1 MKRMRV
7 LDLVI
12 FLFSFIH
19 SVLGFGK
26 RLSDGDDGGDDWN
39 EELFGDNQ
47 LVTVAVIIILVI
59 ILLAIIVFQITSF
72 CWRKY
77 RSRLKFLAI

>member
-1 MKRMRV
+1 MRV

-12 FLFSFIH
+12 FLVTFIQ

-26 RLSDGDDGGDDWN
+26 RLSYSDDVHDDWN

-59 ILLAIIVFQITSF
+59 IFLAIIVFQITSF
-72 CWRKY
+72 CRKKY
-77 RSRLKFLAI
+77 R

>member
-1 MKRMRV
+1 MRV
-7 LDLVI
+7 WDFVI
-12 FLFSFIH
+12 FLITFIH

-26 RLSDGDDGGDDWN
+26 RLSYGDDGHDYWN

-59 ILLAIIVFQITSF
+59 IFLAIIVFQITSF
-72 CWRKY
+72 CRKKY
-77 RSRLKFLAI
+77 R